1 MDEDDK
7 LYLLRESANE
17 PHYQYEVLADY
28 VKSAVAAEMSGVV
41 SLIRETSQ
49 RYSRGSVTRVAMDNL
64 LLEISERFPA
74 ASMASDG
81 DEESN

>member
-1 MDEDDK
+1 MTDH
-7 LYLLRESANE
+7 SAIYRRMHKDRSRHADQE
-17 PHYQYEVLADY
+17 TRASDYQASLI
-28 VKSAVAAEMSGVV
+28 GVV

-81 DEESN
+81 DEE